1 MGLIDAVIYSAPQG
15 LTAFGNADGINT
27 LVKTVKVSL
36 TFILLCAGLMIDR
49 DRDSDEQS
57 SARAKLRAF

>member
-36 TFILLCAGLMIDR
+36 NSSTRLMIDR
-49 DRDSDEQS
+49 DRDSIEQ
-57 SARAKLRAF
+57 

>member
-27 LVKTVKVSL
+27 LVKTVKVRFNGSTRL
-36 TFILLCAGLMIDR
+36 IIDR
-49 DRDSDEQS
+49 DRDSVEQYA
-57 SARAKLRAF
+57 ARAKLRTF

>member
-27 LVKTVKVSL
+27 LVKTVKVS
-36 TFILLCAGLMIDR
+36 FIRSTRLMIDR
-49 DRDSDEQS
+49 DRDSIEQY
-57 SARAKLRAF
+57 SARAKLRTF